1 MKIKAVR
8 PYRDWWLLIGDGAL
22 ARKTRTH
29 NRLPVSSNESENVIG
44 EGKMREEICA
54 CNGIGSII
62 CANDLTKWNGVC
74 TVKSALNTSRDL
86 HGTWVGI

>member
-44 EGKMREEICA
+44 EGKM
-54 CNGIGSII
+54 
-62 CANDLTKWNGVC
+62 
-74 TVKSALNTSRDL
+74 
-86 HGTWVGI
+86 